1 VGTKGEHI
9 LNQPGKFFNTHSN
22 ADAILYASALD
33 NLIAERNPIQAIVGD
48 IQHMVKVL
56 TNLGQTRK
64 IAAARIEQLEKQVES
79 IEQQIA
85 SVNPQVYGQ
94 RFNKLR

>member
-1 VGTKGEHI
+1 M
-9 LNQPGKFFNTHSN
+9 NQPGRPFNTNSN
-22 ADAILYASALD
+22 ADALLYASAMN
-33 NLIAERNPIQAIVGD
+33 NLMAERNPIQTIVGD
-48 IQHMVKVL
+48 LQHMVKVL
-56 TNLGQTRK
+56 TNLGQTK
-64 IAAARIEQLEKQVES
+64 KMAAARIEQLEKQVAS